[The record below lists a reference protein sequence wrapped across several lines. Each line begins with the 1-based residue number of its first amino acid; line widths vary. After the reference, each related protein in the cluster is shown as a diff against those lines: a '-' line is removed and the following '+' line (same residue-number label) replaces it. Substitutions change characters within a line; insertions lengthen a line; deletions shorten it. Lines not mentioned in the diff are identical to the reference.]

1 MLDESWRIRWKNHLM
16 QGLHFASRAKGF
28 KIYAPFL
35 YRGKCFAFLESAVSA
50 IEGPVPPA

>member
-1 MLDESWRIRWKNHLM
+1 MLDESWRTRWKNHLM